1 MSGPVA
7 GPLFGFVQ
15 VEYPWVLGPADGRYV
30 LRGHAGVPAHVLM
43 LATLGAV
50 ERRTLLGRKP
60 RKPREAEL
68 DAGPVPVATG
78 RATLVSAE
86 PFATHLAAERW
97 RKEVD
102 LDAEADQAIGELNRV
117 LHAHR
122 VAAVDPFVR
131 ELSREAA
138 LVVRVGVGEGEPLA
152 HGHFTAAVE
161 LPPRPRSKADAR
173 SATTLR
179 PQERLAAILGGRDV
193 ALACEA
199 LALRARLDAD
209 AGRTREAALQLRVAL
224 EAAIAELAPW
234 GDREALARR
243 IDELRDERGT
253 VGAAANAAINGGLD
267 EESAEDVRRVL
278 GVLEDALRARTAIG
292 LE

>member
-43 LATLGAV
+43 LATLGAA
-50 ERRTLLGRKP
+50 ERRSMLGRR
-60 RKPREAEL
+60 RKLREADA
-68 DAGPVPVATG
+68 DAGPTPVVTA

-86 PFATHLAAERW
+86 PFATHEAAERW

-102 LDAEADQAIGELNRV
+102 VDAEADQAIAELNRV

-152 HGHFTAAVE
+152 HGHFTTAVE
-161 LPPRPRSKADAR
+161 LPPRVQSKADAR

-234 GDREALARR
+234 GDREALALR

-253 VGAAANAAINGGLD
+253 VGTAANAAINGGLD
-267 EESAEDVRRVL
+267 EETAEDVRRVL
-278 GVLEDALRARTAIG
+278 EVLESALRARTAIG

>member
-1 MSGPVA
+1 MRDPVA

-43 LATLGAV
+43 LATLGSA
-50 ERRTLLGRKP
+50 ERRTLLGRR
-60 RKPREAEL
+60 RKPREA
-68 DAGPVPVATG
+68 DPAAAPIPVVTA
-78 RATLVSAE
+78 RATLVAAE
-86 PFATHLAAERW
+86 PFADHPTAERW

-102 LDAEADQAIGELNRV
+102 LDAEADQAIAELNRV

-152 HGHFTAAVE
+152 HGHFTTAVE
-161 LPPRPRSKADAR
+161 LPPRVPSKADAR

-199 LALRARLDAD
+199 LTLRARLDAD
-209 AGRTREAALQLRVAL
+209 SGRTREAALQLRVAL

-234 GDREALARR
+234 GDREALALR

-253 VGAAANAAINGGLD
+253 VGTAANAAINGGLD
-267 EESAEDVRRVL
+267 EETAEDVRRVL
-278 GVLEDALRARTAIG
+278 EVLESALRARTAIG

>member
-15 VEYPWVLGPADGRYV
+15 VEYPWALGPADGRYV

-43 LATLGAV
+43 LTTLGAL
-50 ERRTLLGRKP
+50 ERRSLLGRR
-60 RKPREAEL
+60 RKPQALEGGAEPL
-68 DAGPVPVATG
+68 PVPTS
-78 RATLVSAE
+78 RATLVSAD
-86 PFATHLAAERW
+86 PFPTALAAERW
-97 RKEVD
+97 RKEID
-102 LDAEADQAIGELNRV
+102 PAAEADRAIVELNRV

-122 VAAVDPFVR
+122 LAAVDPYVR
-131 ELSREAA
+131 ELSRASA

-152 HGHFTAAVE
+152 HGQFSTAVE
-161 LPPRPRSKADAR
+161 VPPPAVAKAAAR
-173 SATTLR
+173 SAATLR

-193 ALACEA
+193 ALASET
-199 LALRARLDAD
+199 LTLRAREDAD
-209 AGRTREAALQLRVAL
+209 AGRMREAALQLRVAL
-224 EAAIAELAPW
+224 ESALVELTPW

-243 IDELRDERGT
+243 IGDLREERGT

-267 EESAEDVRRVL
+267 EDTAEEVLRVL
-278 GVLEDALRARTAIG
+278 EVLEAALRARTAVG

>member
-43 LATLGAV
+43 LATLGAS
-50 ERRTLLGRKP
+50 ERRTLMGRR
-60 RKPREAEL
+60 RKPRESSVDAEPT
-68 DAGPVPVATG
+68 PVVTA

-86 PFATHLAAERW
+86 PFATHQAAERW

-102 LDAEADQAIGELNRV
+102 LDAEADQAIAELNRV

-152 HGHFTAAVE
+152 HGHYTAAVE
-161 LPPRPRSKADAR
+161 LSPPVLSKTDAR

-199 LALRARLDAD
+199 LALRARRDAE

-234 GDREALARR
+234 GDREALALR

-253 VGAAANAAINGGLD
+253 VGNAANAAINGGLD
-267 EESAEDVRRVL
+267 EETTEDVLRVL
-278 GVLEDALRARTAIG
+278 DVLEQALRARTAVG

>member
-1 MSGPVA
+1 MSGPVT
-7 GPLFGFVQ
+7 GPLFAFVQ

-43 LATLGAV
+43 LATLGSA
-50 ERRTLLGRKP
+50 ERRTLLGRR
-60 RKPREAEL
+60 RKPREADP
-68 DAGPVPVATG
+68 DAGPAPVLTA
-78 RATLVSAE
+78 RATLVAAE
-86 PFATHLAAERW
+86 PFASRPAAEQW

-102 LDAEADQAIGELNRV
+102 ADAQADQAIAELNRV

-122 VAAVDPFVR
+122 VAAVAPSVR
-131 ELSREAA
+131 ELSREDA

-161 LPPRPRSKADAR
+161 LPPRVRSKAAAR

-199 LALRARLDAD
+199 LALRARSDVD

-234 GDREALARR
+234 GDREALALR

-267 EESAEDVRRVL
+267 AETAEDVHRVL
-278 GVLEDALRARTAIG
+278 EVLESALRARTAIG